1 MRSVTYRLAAPLVVL
16 VCFLSLSWLYFWGN
30 PALYENILRWYGVMP
45 FRFPFVDI
53 SGSLAAWECARQGI
67 DVILFDPCDVLQ
79 RGYNYSPLWMAAAS
93 IPLSVDDTPTVG
105 WSLDLL
111 FIGFLALL
119 PPPQRPVELVLV
131 LAATLSTMVVFALER
146 ANPDILLFMLAL
158 AAGLFAECR
167 AELRIIGYSLA
178 LLGALLKYYPIMV
191 LVALFRETPSRF
203 IATATAITAALAVFW
218 VTYHG
223 QIAEGLPTIA
233 KGPYNTDLFAAKNLP
248 FLLGEAAG
256 RAAEP
261 SSWATLVVC
270 AYAGAI
276 YATLVCCCVAV
287 VRRLLG
293 SGALAASLAS
303 IQGLERTLLVIGSA
317 VIAGCFF
324 AGQSIGY
331 RGVFLLMV
339 IPGLLAISRGSD
351 PNLRKLGIGTSIVVV
366 MLMWGECLRLALSS
380 GLDYWL
386 GTGIIPGEGKFL
398 FWLVRELGWWWT
410 VAVMLAILAA
420 SLRDSPIMR
429 WASLRFDRSIGAAGR
444 P

>member
-158 AAGLFAECR
+158 AAGLLGECR
-167 AELRIIGYSLA
+167 MELRTIGYCVA
-178 LLGALLKYYPIMV
+178 LLGALL
-191 LVALFRETPSRF
+191 
-203 IATATAITAALAVFW
+203 
-218 VTYHG
+218 
-223 QIAEGLPTIA
+223 
-233 KGPYNTDLFAAKNLP
+233 
-248 FLLGEAAG
+248 
-256 RAAEP
+256 
-261 SSWATLVVC
+261 
-270 AYAGAI
+270 
-276 YATLVCCCVAV
+276 
-287 VRRLLG
+287 
-293 SGALAASLAS
+293 
-303 IQGLERTLLVIGSA
+303 
-317 VIAGCFF
+317 
-324 AGQSIGY
+324 
-331 RGVFLLMV
+331 
-339 IPGLLAISRGSD
+339 
-351 PNLRKLGIGTSIVVV
+351 
-366 MLMWGECLRLALSS
+366 
-380 GLDYWL
+380 
-386 GTGIIPGEGKFL
+386 
-398 FWLVRELGWWWT
+398 
-410 VAVMLAILAA
+410 
-420 SLRDSPIMR
+420 
-429 WASLRFDRSIGAAGR
+429 
-444 P
+444 